1 MGAGL
6 IPSRSRHPTNLVKF
20 VRSQSVGGRIALQ
33 ALLALLCLTLAVE
46 GAHVC
51 PTAQP
56 DAPGVQAEAGA
67 QAPFCTVCAI
77 AHSLLVAVVLLL
89 VLFIPTRSHAEI
101 VPVQAQAFWDGLR
114 LYVRPPPVLL

>member
-6 IPSRSRHPTNLVKF
+6 IPSRSRHPTNLVTF

-33 ALLALLCLTLAVE
+33 ALLALLCLTIAVE

-56 DAPGVQAEAGA
+56 DATGVQVEIGI
-67 QAPFCTVCAI
+67 QVPFCTVCAI
-77 AHSLLVAVVLLL
+77 AHSVLVAVVLLL
-89 VLFIPTRSHAEI
+89 LLLIPIHFHTEV

-114 LYVRPPPVLL
+114 LYVRPPPALV